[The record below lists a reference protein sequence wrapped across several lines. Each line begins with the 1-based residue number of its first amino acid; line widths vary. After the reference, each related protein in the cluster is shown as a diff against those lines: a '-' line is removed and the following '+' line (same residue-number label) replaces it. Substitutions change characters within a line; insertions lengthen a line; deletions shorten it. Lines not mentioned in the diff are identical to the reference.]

1 MLRRRSCCCC
11 HFPATERELETSLLS
26 NPLTILPRLMQN
38 GHREIQRGRRE
49 NLDRKLSKPVESE
62 REGKRGACRRRSVI
76 RSKWERNGTLD
87 IKFYFV
93 SFFTHNFSYFS
104 TSTPLFRFPFFF
116 LFYLIFCLFRRK
128 MFYVVK
134 YFRQRF
140 SIKYFSEF
148 ASYKKITN
156 GIKRNS
162 ATTTSAHR
170 RRIPTKLAIIWYA
183 RFRQSN
189 TKIRESFVV
198 E

>member
-49 NLDRKLSKPVESE
+49 NLDRKLSNPEESE

-104 TSTPLFRFPFFF
+104 TLPPLFRFRFFFYFFFF
-116 LFYLIFCLFRRK
+116 LFFFLSCFLF
-128 MFYVVK
+128 V
-134 YFRQRF
+134 
-140 SIKYFSEF
+140 S
-148 ASYKKITN
+148 T
-156 GIKRNS
+156 
-162 ATTTSAHR
+162 
-170 RRIPTKLAIIWYA
+170 
-183 RFRQSN
+183 
-189 TKIRESFVV
+189 
-198 E
+198 